1 MQHSFEALDR
11 PGGLARVGLLRPLR
25 SRDFRTLWAGM
36 SISFIGDGIFLVAI
50 AWTSYSLWNKPE
62 ALSVIGIAMTVPLI
76 ACLLIGGTVSD
87 RFDRRRVMLIADL
100 GRACAVGLIAV
111 LAFTHALTFA
121 ALVCAAAAYSVGTAF
136 FTPSF
141 EAIVPAVVHPQDL
154 APANSLDQFVRPI
167 AMRLAGP
174 ALGGWLLASFGPS
187 TAFAV
192 DAVSF
197 LASAAA
203 VLCLTSK
210 AVTRG
215 TSASTLMAAAEG
227 FRFVR
232 SRVWLW
238 ATLLAAAI
246 AYLAFL
252 GPTEVLLPFVVK
264 NQLHGSAADL
274 GYVFAAGGLG
284 AVGAAALMAQRG
296 QPRRDVTIMYVCWTI
311 ATLAV
316 AGYGL
321 SRTTVQLML
330 VCLVFNAL
338 ETIGTIV
345 WSTIKQRHVPPSLL
359 GRVSSMDWLISV
371 GLLPIS
377 FALTG
382 PVAGLVGIRATLV
395 GAGILGAA
403 VTIGALF
410 LPGMRSIEGKASSGD
425 RAPAGRDDSRP
436 NEPGHLIELAAQI
449 VEPSRQ
455 LTT

>member
-25 SRDFRTLWAGM
+25 SRDFRTLWTGM
-36 SISFIGDGIFLVAI
+36 SISLVGDGIFLVAI
-50 AWTSYSLWNKPE
+50 AWTSYSLWNSPE

-76 ACLLIGGTVSD
+76 ACLLVGGTVSD
-87 RFDRRRVMLIADL
+87 RFDRRRVMLVADV
-100 GRACAVGLIAV
+100 GRACAVGLISV
-111 LAFTHALTFA
+111 LAFTHALTFV

-174 ALGGWLLASFGPS
+174 ALGGWLLASFGPG

-203 VLCLTSK
+203 VACITSK

-215 TSASTLMAAAEG
+215 TSASTFAAAAEG

-232 SRVWLW
+232 SHVWLW
-238 ATLLAAAI
+238 GTLLSAAI
-246 AYLAFL
+246 AYLVFL

-274 GYVFAAGGLG
+274 GYVFAAGGIG
-284 AVGAAALMAQRG
+284 AVGAAVLMAQRG
-296 QPRRDVTIMYVCWTI
+296 QPKRDVTFMYVCWTI
-311 ATLAV
+311 ATIAV

-321 SRTTVQLML
+321 ARTTLQLMA
-330 VCLVFNAL
+330 VCLAFNAL
-338 ETIGTIV
+338 ETMGTIV
-345 WSTIKQRHVPPSLL
+345 WATIKQRHVPSSLL

-371 GLLPIS
+371 GLLPVS

-382 PVAGLVGIRATLV
+382 PAADLVGIRATLV
-395 GAGILGAA
+395 GAGVIGGA
-403 VTIGALF
+403 VTLGALF
-410 LPGMRSIEGKASSGD
+410 LPGMRSIEGEASD
-425 RAPAGRDDSRP
+425 AAELRP
-436 NEPGHLIELAAQI
+436 LATA
-449 VEPSRQ
+449 
-455 LTT
+455 TG

>member
-25 SRDFRTLWAGM
+25 SRDFRTLWTGM
-36 SISFIGDGIFLVAI
+36 SISLVGDGIFLVAI
-50 AWTSYSLWNKPE
+50 AWTSYSLWNSPE

-76 ACLLIGGTVSD
+76 ACLLVGGTVSD
-87 RFDRRRVMLIADL
+87 RFDRRRVMLVADL

-111 LAFTHALTFA
+111 LAFTHELTFV

-174 ALGGWLLASFGPS
+174 ALGGWLLASFGPG

-197 LASAAA
+197 LASAVA
-203 VLCLTSK
+203 VICISSK
-210 AVTRG
+210 PVAS
-215 TSASTLMAAAEG
+215 TSASTFAAAAEG

-232 SRVWLW
+232 SHVWLW
-238 ATLLAAAI
+238 GTLLSAAI
-246 AYLAFL
+246 AYLVFL

-274 GYVFAAGGLG
+274 GYVFAAGGIG
-284 AVGAAALMAQRG
+284 AVGAAVLMAQKG
-296 QPRRDVTIMYVCWTI
+296 QPRRDVTFMYACWTI

-321 SRTTVQLML
+321 ARTTMQLMV
-330 VCLVFNAL
+330 VCLAFNAL
-338 ETIGTIV
+338 ETMGTIV
-345 WSTIKQRHVPPSLL
+345 WSTIKQRHVPSSLL

-382 PVAGLVGIRATLV
+382 PAADLFGIRATLV
-395 GAGILGAA
+395 GAAVIGGA
-403 VTIGALF
+403 VTLGALF
-410 LPGMRSIEGKASSGD
+410 LPGMRSVEGDAAGTEL
-425 RAPAGRDDSRP
+425 RPVAPATG
-436 NEPGHLIELAAQI
+436 
-449 VEPSRQ
+449 
-455 LTT
+455 

>member
-1 MQHSFEALDR
+1 
-11 PGGLARVGLLRPLR
+11 
-25 SRDFRTLWAGM
+25 
-36 SISFIGDGIFLVAI
+36 
-50 AWTSYSLWNKPE
+50 
-62 ALSVIGIAMTVPLI
+62 
-76 ACLLIGGTVSD
+76 
-87 RFDRRRVMLIADL
+87 
-100 GRACAVGLIAV
+100 
-111 LAFTHALTFA
+111 
-121 ALVCAAAAYSVGTAF
+121 
-136 FTPSF
+136 
-141 EAIVPAVVHPQDL
+141 
-154 APANSLDQFVRPI
+154 
-167 AMRLAGP
+167 
-174 ALGGWLLASFGPS
+174 
-187 TAFAV
+187 
-192 DAVSF
+192 
-197 LASAAA
+197 
-203 VLCLTSK
+203 
-210 AVTRG
+210 
-215 TSASTLMAAAEG
+215 MAAAEG

>member
-1 MQHSFEALDR
+1 M
-11 PGGLARVGLLRPLR
+11 
-25 SRDFRTLWAGM
+25 
-36 SISFIGDGIFLVAI
+36 LV
-50 AWTSYSLWNKPE
+50 
-62 ALSVIGIAMTVPLI
+62 
-76 ACLLIGGTVSD
+76 
-87 RFDRRRVMLIADL
+87 ADL

-111 LAFTHALTFA
+111 LAFTHALTFV

-174 ALGGWLLASFGPS
+174 ALGGWLLASFGAG

-197 LASAAA
+197 LASAVA
-203 VLCLTSK
+203 VVCISSK
-210 AVTRG
+210 PVAS
-215 TSASTLMAAAEG
+215 TSASTFAAAAEG
-227 FRFVR
+227 LRFVR

-238 ATLLAAAI
+238 GTLLSAAI
-246 AYLAFL
+246 AYLVFL

-274 GYVFAAGGLG
+274 GYVFAAGGIG
-284 AVGAAALMAQRG
+284 AVGAAVLMAQKG
-296 QPRRDVTIMYVCWTI
+296 QPRRDVTFMYACWTI

-321 SRTTVQLML
+321 ARTTMQLMA
-330 VCLVFNAL
+330 VCLAFNAL
-338 ETIGTIV
+338 ETMGTIV
-345 WSTIKQRHVPPSLL
+345 WSTIKQRHVPSSLL

-371 GLLPIS
+371 GLLPVS

-382 PVAGLVGIRATLV
+382 PAADLFGIRATLV
-395 GAGILGAA
+395 GAAVIGGA
-403 VTIGALF
+403 VTLGALF
-410 LPGMRSIEGKASSGD
+410 LPGMRSIEGDAVGTEL
-425 RAPAGRDDSRP
+425 RPVAPAAG
-436 NEPGHLIELAAQI
+436 
-449 VEPSRQ
+449 
-455 LTT
+455 